1 MNTYIFIWK
10 IKRYN
15 IARAIVHMALD
26 RRTLRN
32 NPTVSFFKLLGTGT
46 GERFTPRDAD
56 AQTWALLVRTNQEL
70 ASFAAGAPVKHWRKF
85 TVNEEIYN
93 LAPLSSH
100 GQWGGVEPFTPLYEN
115 KWDGE
120 IAAITRAKIR
130 WHHNLK
136 FWRAVPSVT
145 QSLHRA
151 DGLVRAIG
159 IGEAPIGLQG
169 TLSHWQSQADLRA
182 FAYKGAAHKEAIRLT
197 SEIQWYSE
205 ELFARFAI
213 LSHKSTPTKAE

>member
-10 IKRYN
+10 IKRYS
-15 IARAIVHMALD
+15 IARAILHMALD
-26 RRTLRN
+26 RRTLKL
-32 NPTVSFFKLLGTGT
+32 NPNISFFKLLGTGT

-56 AQTWALLVRTNQEL
+56 TKTWALLVRSNQEL
-70 ASFAAGAPVKHWRKF
+70 ESLSAGAPIKQWRKF
-85 TVNEEIYN
+85 AVNEEIYN

-100 GQWGGVEPFTPLYEN
+100 GEWGGLEPFTPLFEN

-169 TLSHWQSQADLRA
+169 TFSHWQSQADLRT
-182 FAYKGAAHKEAIRLT
+182 FAYKGEAHKEAIRLT

-213 LSHKSTPTKAE
+213 LSHKSAPTKAE

>member
-1 MNTYIFIWK
+1 MKIYLFIWK
-10 IKRYN
+10 IEGRSVG
-15 IARAIVHMALD
+15 RALLHMALD
-26 RRTLRN
+26 RRTLRKN
-32 NPTVSFFKLLGTGT
+32 SHVSFFKLLGTGT

-56 AQTWALLVRTNQEL
+56 ASTWALLVRTNQEL
-70 ASFAAGAPVKHWRKF
+70 ESFSAGAPVKHWRKF
-85 TVNEEIYN
+85 SVNEEIYN

-100 GQWGGVEPFTPLYEN
+100 GQWGGVEPFTPLNEN

-120 IAAITRAKIR
+120 ITAITRAKIR
-130 WHHNLK
+130 WNHNLR

-145 QSLHRA
+145 DSLHKA
-151 DGLVRAIG
+151 PGLIRAIG

-169 TLSHWQSQADLRA
+169 TFSHWKSQADLRA
-182 FAYKGAAHKEAIRLT
+182 FAYKGEAHQEAIRLT

-213 LSHKSTPTKAE
+213 LSHKSSPTKAE

>member
-1 MNTYIFIWK
+1 MNIYLFIWQ
-10 IKRYN
+10 INRRD
-15 IARAIVHMALD
+15 IARAILHMALD
-26 RRTLRN
+26 RRTLKL
-32 NPTVSFFKLLGTGT
+32 NPNISFFKLLGTGT

-56 AQTWALLVRTNQEL
+56 AQTWALLVRSNQEL
-70 ASFAAGAPVKHWRKF
+70 ESFSAGAPVKKWQKF
-85 TVNEEIYN
+85 ALSEEIYN

-100 GQWGGVEPFTPLYEN
+100 GQWGGSEPFTPLYEN

-145 QSLHRA
+145 ESLHKA
-151 DGLVRAIG
+151 EGLVRAIG

-169 TLSHWQSQADLRA
+169 TFSHWKSQADLRT
-182 FAYKGAAHKEAIRLT
+182 FAYKGEAHKEAIRLT

-213 LSHKSTPTKAE
+213 LSHKSSPTRAE

>member
-1 MNTYIFIWK
+1 MKIHLFIWK
-10 IKRYN
+10 IERRSVG
-15 IARAIVHMALD
+15 RALVHMALD
-26 RRTLRN
+26 RRTLRKN
-32 NPTVSFFKLLGTGT
+32 SHVSFFKLLGTGT

-56 AQTWALLVRTNQEL
+56 TRTWALLVKSDGEL
-70 ASFAAGAPVKHWRKF
+70 ESLTASAPVQQWRKF
-85 TVNEEIYN
+85 AVSEEIYT

-100 GQWGGVEPFTPLYEN
+100 GQWGGAEPFSALHGSA
-115 KWDGE
+115 WDGE

-130 WHHNLK
+130 WNHNIR

-145 QSLHRA
+145 DSLDKA
-151 DGLVRAIG
+151 PGLVRAIG

-169 TLSHWQSQADLRA
+169 TFSHWRSQADLRA
-182 FAYKGAAHKEAIRLT
+182 FAYKGEAHREAIRLT

-213 LSHKSTPTKAE
+213 LSHKSSPTKAE